1 MREIGATRREER
13 AGSEVLGRKCELGS
27 GAGEVCFFVMCVHC
41 SWSEFS
47 CITAAQNVR
56 AFKISDTV
64 SAPSDTQREAG
75 QAVDGGAELTDAVP
89 VC

>member
-1 MREIGATRREER
+1 MRGIGATRREER

-56 AFKISDTV
+56 AFKISDTYAHHQTRNGKLV
-64 SAPSDTQREAG
+64 KLWM
-75 QAVDGGAELTDAVP
+75 AEQSSRMLYL
-89 VC
+89 C